1 MCRLAAFPPGFARDD
16 AIEILKHFENNNTDG
31 TGTAYVEN
39 KRFVVEKYPKS
50 LSKVLSK
57 RRLLDHMPYDG
68 WTIAHLRAANRG
80 DVKAVNTHPFV
91 AGRWCVCHN
100 GTFDEYKVV
109 KLALGN
115 KVKFEGETDSE
126 AAANLIMNAGPKGFA
141 ETVDMAGVF
150 LALNI
155 RGDLWAI
162 KTSGDLEI
170 QALKGDKVLLASRFS
185 YTEFPN
191 SDQAQIGWYHFDKEG
206 KYIKH
211 RKVRESGI
219 TYHRPTM
226 ACGPCAGENW
236 QNRVTFGTSSTNIRS
251 GNVRHVTQHS
261 GYDPDGRSSPWCYGH
276 SGD

>member
-1 MCRLAAFPPGFARDD
+1 MCRLAAFPPGFPRDE
-16 AIEILKHFENNNTDG
+16 ALEILKHFENNNGDG
-31 TGTAYVEN
+31 TGVAYV
-39 KRFVVEKYPKS
+39 KDKQFVVEKYPKA
-50 LSKVLSK
+50 LSKVLRK

-109 KLALGN
+109 KLALGS

-126 AAANLIMNAGPKGFA
+126 AAAQLIMNAGPKGFA
-141 ETVDMAGVF
+141 ETVDMSGVF

-170 QALKGDKVLLASRFS
+170 QPLKKNERILLASRFDWS
-185 YTEFPN
+185 EFPD
-191 SDQAQIGWYHFDKEG
+191 STEAQIGWYHFDKDG

-219 TYHRPTM
+219 TYHRPGP
-226 ACGPCAGENW
+226 ACGGNDDW
-236 QNRVTFGTSSTNIRS
+236 RNRLSIGTNSTPK
-251 GNVRHVTQHS
+251 GNVKHVTQS
-261 GYDPDGRSSPWCYGH
+261 ALYDPDAHHSTWPYGH

>member
-1 MCRLAAFPPGFARDD
+1 MCRLAAFPPGFPRDEALD
-16 AIEILKHFENNNTDG
+16 ILKHFENNNTDG
-31 TGTAYVEN
+31 TGVAYV
-39 KRFVVEKYPKS
+39 KDKQFVVEKYPKA
-50 LSKVLSK
+50 LTKVLRK
-57 RRLLDHMPYDG
+57 RRLLDHMPYNG

-80 DVKAVNTHPFV
+80 DVKVANTHPFV

-100 GTFDEYKVV
+100 GTFDEYRVV

-115 KVKFEGETDSE
+115 KVKFDGETDSE

-170 QALKGDKVLLASRFS
+170 QALKNEKLLIASRFNFID
-185 YTEFPN
+185 YAT
-191 SDQAQIGWYHFDKEG
+191 SDVAQIGWYHFDKDG

-211 RKVRESGI
+211 KKVRENSI
-219 TYHRPTM
+219 TYHRP
-226 ACGPCAGENW
+226 ANYSFGPCSDNQRRTPPTRIVE
-236 QNRVTFGTSSTNIRS
+236 SSS
-251 GNVRHVTQHS
+251 HGNNVGPGGCS
-261 GYDPDGRSSPWCYGH
+261 SYDPDNNSPWPYRNC
-276 SGD
+276 GD

>member
-1 MCRLAAFPPGFARDD
+1 MCRLAAFPPGFPRDD
-16 AIEILKHFENNNTDG
+16 AIEILKNFENNNTDG
-31 TGTAYVEN
+31 TGTAYV
-39 KRFVVEKYPKS
+39 KDKQFVVEKYPKA
-50 LSKVLSK
+50 LSKVLRK
-57 RRLLDHMPYDG
+57 RRLLDHMPYNG

-80 DVKAVNTHPFV
+80 DVKKVNTHPFV

-115 KVKFEGETDSE
+115 KVKFDGETDSE
-126 AAANLIMNAGPKGFA
+126 AAAHLIMNAGPKGFA

-170 QALKGDKVLLASRFS
+170 QALKNERLLLASRLS
-185 YTEFPN
+185 YADFPN
-191 SDQAQIGWYHFDKEG
+191 STEAQIGWYHFDKEG
-206 KYIKH
+206 AYIKH

-219 TYHRPTM
+219 TYHRPSM
-226 ACGPCAGENW
+226 ACGPCAGAGEDWHSRLTYGGNA
-236 QNRVTFGTSSTNIRS
+236 TSK
-251 GNVRHVTQHS
+251 GNVRNVTQS
-261 GYDPDGRSSPWCYGH
+261 GYDPDANHGTWPYRT
-276 SGD
+276 GD